1 MKTDW
6 RQVLGILI
14 ISASMNANALA
25 QTKPQ
30 AIAATSGTKEST
42 ANTLEIPKQILKT
55 GVSLDTRSVAP
66 NSLQLAN
73 TIDLVPL
80 LQRINTLQNSAETAD
95 SGASLEGL
103 KRRQDLWDTT
113 QKASL
118 LIQKTNL
125 EIDFTIAAIEAED
138 QVYQGILAG
147 FTSKR
152 DKALAKTNAIS
163 FISNG
168 ALWAVNGA
176 LTIPGYQNSLYSI
189 PSGIVAIPAG
199 IVPSIASLWTL
210 KQINGAKKQSE
221 VEPNML
227 AKLFGYPTN
236 PDIEYPKSVWTFLN
250 QVPADEPRSKK
261 RVDQLIDRWVSDSNM
276 PGFNDRQS
284 KKQLDVLT
292 ASVSQRKG
300 LSISTLTSRSV
311 MLQQL
316 QAEIGKMKRML
327 LELAMVVE
335 GEKTLN

>member
-1 MKTDW
+1 M
-6 RQVLGILI
+6 
-14 ISASMNANALA
+14 
-25 QTKPQ
+25 
-30 AIAATSGTKEST
+30 
-42 ANTLEIPKQILKT
+42 
-55 GVSLDTRSVAP
+55 
-66 NSLQLAN
+66 
-73 TIDLVPL
+73 
-80 LQRINTLQNSAETAD
+80 
-95 SGASLEGL
+95 
-103 KRRQDLWDTT
+103 
-113 QKASL
+113 
-118 LIQKTNL
+118 
-125 EIDFTIAAIEAED
+125 
-138 QVYQGILAG
+138 YQEILAG

-210 KQINGAKKQSE
+210 KQINGAKKQSD

-261 RVDQLIDRWVSDSNM
+261 RLDQLIDRWVSDSNM
-276 PGFNDRQS
+276 PDFNDRQS
-284 KKQLDVLT
+284 KKQLDVIT

-300 LSISTLTSRSV
+300 LSIATLNSRSV

-316 QAEIGKMKRML
+316 HAEVGKMKRML

>member
-1 MKTDW
+1 
-6 RQVLGILI
+6 
-14 ISASMNANALA
+14 
-25 QTKPQ
+25 
-30 AIAATSGTKEST
+30 
-42 ANTLEIPKQILKT
+42 
-55 GVSLDTRSVAP
+55 
-66 NSLQLAN
+66 AN
-73 TIDLVPL
+73 TIELSPIL
-80 LQRINTLQNSAETAD
+80 ESINSLRNGVGKTDGSTT
-95 SGASLEGL
+95 LEGL
-103 KRRQDLWDTT
+103 SRRQDLWDAT

-125 EIDFTIAAIEAED
+125 EIDFTIAAIEAEN
-138 QVYQGILAG
+138 QVYQEILAG

-261 RVDQLIDRWVSDSNM
+261 RLDQLIDRWVSDSNM
-276 PGFNDRQS
+276 PDFNDRQS
-284 KKQLDVLT
+284 KKQLDVIT

-300 LSISTLTSRSV
+300 LSISTLNSRSV

-316 QAEIGKMKRML
+316 HAEVGKMKRML